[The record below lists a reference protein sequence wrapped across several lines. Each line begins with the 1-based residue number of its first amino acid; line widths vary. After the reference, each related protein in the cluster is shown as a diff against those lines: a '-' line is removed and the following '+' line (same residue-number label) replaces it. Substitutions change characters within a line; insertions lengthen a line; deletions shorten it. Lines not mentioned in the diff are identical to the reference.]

1 MEWLTILLYALF
13 AIGAFGMAWAATGAV
28 LGSLRARAILDHPN
42 ERSSHTTPTPR
53 GAGLAVVGVVLMA
66 WLLVAALT
74 GNLAFHGPV
83 FAAALA
89 VAAISWRDDL
99 RGLPALPRLIVQ
111 ALAVAVGMTALPTG
125 GLVFQGLLPAPLDTA
140 VAALGWLW
148 FINLFNFMDGID
160 GISGVQASAVG
171 GGLCL
176 VALIAGWQSEIGLYG
191 LIVAAAALGFLPWNW
206 RPARIFLGDVGSVTL
221 GYLIG
226 WLLLAAAAEGAWAA
240 ALLLPLYYLAD
251 ATLTLFSR
259 LRRREPVWQ
268 AHRKHYYQRAIR
280 RGLSHNTVI
289 GAVMALDALLVGAAV
304 LSLTGDLGALF
315 ALVIGALSVIGVL
328 WYFRGSSGDY

>member
-1 MEWLTILLYALF
+1 MEWLTILLFALF
-13 AIGAFGMAWAATGAV
+13 ALGTFGMAWAATGAV

-66 WLLVAALT
+66 WFLVAALT

-99 RGLPALPRLIVQ
+99 RGLPAWPRLIVQ

-148 FINLFNFMDGID
+148 FINLFNFMDPLRDYRRI
-160 GISGVQASAVG
+160 AH
-171 GGLCL
+171 
-176 VALIAGWQSEIGLYG
+176 VALCEDPLAAEILREDNA
-191 LIVAAAALGFLPWNW
+191 VDPPS
-206 RPARIFLGDVGSVTL
+206 PAR
-221 GYLIG
+221 
-226 WLLLAAAAEGAWAA
+226 
-240 ALLLPLYYLAD
+240 
-251 ATLTLFSR
+251 
-259 LRRREPVWQ
+259 Q
-268 AHRKHYYQRAIR
+268 AK
-280 RGLSHNTVI
+280 
-289 GAVMALDALLVGAAV
+289 
-304 LSLTGDLGALF
+304 SLN
-315 ALVIGALSVIGVL
+315 
-328 WYFRGSSGDY
+328 